1 MKKKKK
7 KTQVNKIQKRLSD
20 IWSYT
25 ELEMDDFSTVG
36 LKKHLESISEIVNDV
51 LFELDKLKI
60 CNFCETDGYICEP
73 CLKDMERKI

>member
-1 MKKKKK
+1 MKKNKKVR
-7 KTQVNKIQKRLSD
+7 QVNKIQKKLSG

-25 ELEMDDFSTVG
+25 ELELSDFSTSG
-36 LKKHLESISEIVNDV
+36 LNKHLEAISMIVNDV
-51 LFELDKLKI
+51 LDDLEELKI